1 MTNDTNTKQT
11 SGLSKFNLLLIIIIG
26 ILVIISYSEQ
36 QRFKK
41 FMFESLN
48 SIQDIQKKVD
58 FSLTTIQQLS
68 DGFMLAD
75 ASQKKHLTGI
85 EFTGRIINTQSIN
98 HSDATFNLSVN
109 GKNKEFTI
117 NKISSGNST
126 QFNVYIPELDVNN
139 ARYAQIKYIRSSI
152 SFYTK

>member
-11 SGLSKFNLLLIIIIG
+11 SGLSKFNLLLILIIG

-85 EFTGRIINTQSIN
+85 EFTDRK
-98 HSDATFNLSVN
+98 SV
-109 GKNKEFTI
+109 
-117 NKISSGNST
+117 
-126 QFNVYIPELDVNN
+126 V
-139 ARYAQIKYIRSSI
+139 
-152 SFYTK
+152 

>member
-41 FMFESLN
+41 FMLESLN
-48 SIQDIQKKVD
+48 SIQDNQKKVD

-68 DGFMLAD
+68 DGFMLTD
-75 ASQKKHLTGI
+75 TSQKKHLTGI

-98 HSDATFNLSVN
+98 HSDVKFNLSVN

-126 QFNVYIPELDVNN
+126 EFHVYIPELDFNN
-139 ARYAQIKYIRSSI
+139 SRYAQIKYIRSSI